1 MVQWIKGE
9 MNMKRYLKKNIFNFI
24 VCVILFSTSGIMSVF
39 LATIVQKMV
48 DTSVDKNIDQFYNVM
63 ILAILF
69 IIINFLIYILR
80 GVFKAKYLKNVMFS
94 LNHDLFKGIFSMTV
108 KEFNQEN
115 SSVYLSIFN
124 NDLKIIERNYF
135 DNLLTMTADLSQFI
149 ICLIAVFSLQF
160 SLAIIVIIINII
172 AIFVPVLFSK
182 VLSKKQVTS
191 MQKYSQLNVK
201 IKDFFNSFE
210 LIKCFQVTRHIIH
223 QFDYFENEYETSMQN
238 YRYDEGLISG
248 FSTLSSL
255 GVSVMTTLIS
265 LYFVI
270 MNKISI
276 GEMLAITQ
284 LVNNIANPL
293 GRLSNELP
301 LLKTIKPIEN
311 KIEEYLEI
319 NSEKRTNSIDSIDDI
334 SFNHVSFSYDGSKE
348 IIHDF
353 NYTFYKNK
361 KYVLIGNSG
370 SGKSTLIQLLLN
382 NYEASRG
389 TLLMN
394 GIDINTISNTSIY
407 RRISIV
413 HQNAPI
419 LNDTL
424 KNNITYFE
432 SYSEKQ
438 INEVVERAGLK
449 NLVQSMPNGLN
460 TVINENGN
468 NISGGEKQRISI
480 ARALLKNADLL
491 IYDEPTSN
499 LDHTT
504 AKEIE
509 NILLKENKT
518 CIMITHKLDAELL
531 NKFDEILVLKD
542 GFLEETGSYQQLIK
556 EGDFF
561 RKLVEAK
568 D

>member
-1 MVQWIKGE
+1 
-9 MNMKRYLKKNIFNFI
+9 MKRYLKKNIFNFI

-284 LVNNIANPL
+284 LVNNISNPL

-319 NSEKRTNSIDSIDDI
+319 NSEKRTNLIDSIDDI
-334 SFNHVSFSYDGSKE
+334 SFNNVSFSYDCSKE

-353 NYTFYKNK
+353 NYAFYKNK

-382 NYEASRG
+382 NYEVSRG

>member
-191 MQKYSQLNVK
+191 MQKYSQLNAK

-319 NSEKRTNSIDSIDDI
+319 NSEKRTNLIDSIDDI
-334 SFNHVSFSYDGSKE
+334 SFNNVSFSYDCSKE

-353 NYTFYKNK
+353 NYTFYKKK

>member
-1 MVQWIKGE
+1 
-9 MNMKRYLKKNIFNFI
+9 MKKYLKKNIFYFI
-24 VCVILFSTSGIMSVF
+24 VCVILFSTAGIMSVF
-39 LATIVQKMV
+39 LASIVQKMV
-48 DTSVDKNIDQFYNVM
+48 DTSVDRNIVQFYHVM

-69 IIINFLIYILR
+69 IVINFLIYILR
-80 GVFKAKYLKNVMFS
+80 GVFRAKYLKSVMFS
-94 LNHDLFKGIFSMTV
+94 LNHDLFKGIFSKTV

-115 SSVYLSIFN
+115 SSAYLSIFN
-124 NDLKIIERNYF
+124 NDLKIIEKNYF
-135 DNLLTMTADLSQFI
+135 DNLLTITADLSQFI

-160 SLAIIVIIINII
+160 SLAVIVIIINII
-172 AIFVPVLFSK
+172 AIFVPILFSK
-182 VLSKKQVTS
+182 ALSKKQVTS
-191 MQKYSQLNVK
+191 TQKYSQLNIK

-210 LIKCFQVTRHIIH
+210 LIKCFQVTHHIIH

-255 GVSVMTTLIS
+255 GVSIMTALIS

-284 LVNNIANPL
+284 LVNNISNPL

-301 LLKTIKPIEN
+301 LLKSIKPIEN

-319 NSEKRTNSIDSIDDI
+319 NSENRMNSIDSIDDI
-334 SFNHVSFSYDGSKE
+334 SFNHVSFSYDSSKE

-353 NYTFYKNK
+353 NYTFLKNR

-370 SGKSTLIQLLLN
+370 SGKSTLIKLLLN

-389 TLLMN
+389 TLFIN
-394 GIDINTISNTSIY
+394 GIDINTISNKSIY
-407 RRISIV
+407 QCISIV

-449 NLVQSMPNGLN
+449 NFVQSLPNGLD

-499 LDHTT
+499 LDHKT

-509 NILLKENKT
+509 NILLKENRT
-518 CIMITHKLDAELL
+518 CIMITHKLDEELL
-531 NKFDEILVLKD
+531 SKFDVILVLKD
-542 GFLEETGSYQQLIK
+542 GFLEEIGSYQQLIK